1 MNAAIRDATRF
12 WSVIWRQ
19 RRMILQMVRREVV
32 GRYRGTILGFAWAVF
47 QPLMMLLVY
56 TFAFNVVFRS
66 RWTGETSGGEEINF
80 AVAMFLGFIIYTL
93 FTDTINRAPS
103 LVVGHVNY
111 VKKVVFPLEILA
123 PVAIG
128 VTLFNAAVAFLLW
141 VGLFSVIHH
150 AMPWTIL
157 LLPLVLF
164 PLVLMSAGVAWFF
177 ASLGVFV
184 RDLGQVV
191 SLVTMSLL
199 FLSPIFYPASA
210 IPEPFRGWMNANPL
224 TGIIEEARKVAISGV
239 LPDWGLLSLN
249 LLLGMALA
257 HLGFLWFVRTRSG
270 FADVL

>member
-1 MNAAIRDATRF
+1 MKAAIRDATRF
-12 WSVIWRQ
+12 WSIIWRQ
-19 RRMILQMVRREVV
+19 RRMILQMVHREVV
-32 GRYRGTILGFAWAVF
+32 GRYRGTILGFTWAIF

-66 RWTGETSGGEEINF
+66 RWSGETSGGEEINF

-128 VTLFNAAVAFLLW
+128 VTLFNAGVALLLW
-141 VGLFSVIHH
+141 MGLFSVIHH
-150 AMPWTIL
+150 AMPWTIV

-164 PLVLMSAGVAWFF
+164 PLVLMSAGAAWFF

-191 SLVTMSLL
+191 SLLTMSLL
-199 FLSPIFYPASA
+199 FLSPIFYPVSA